1 MLLHCFTNDTQTS
14 YWSDSRINPA
24 TVGTR
29 HPVELKG
36 NTEGG
41 TL

>member
-1 MLLHCFTNDTQTS
+1 MLAQCFTSQTS
-14 YWSDSRINPA
+14 NSYWTDSRIPA

-36 NTEGG
+36 TTEGG